1 MGFMAV
7 LDEVWKFLVKN
18 CPGYLG
24 FAFMSTQ
31 ALLLACSKSVC
42 VCVYLRCPNFHP
54 HMYIQLRPRYRLMYV
69 VMDP

>member
-42 VCVYLRCPNFHP
+42 VCILEVSQFSPSYVYP
-54 HMYIQLRPRYRLMYV
+54 IATKV
-69 VMDP
+69 